1 VDRNDVDWRGY
12 FSAPVTTFRRDGAVD
27 EAAFRAVLARA
38 VADGV
43 HGLLINGSTGEWPT
57 QSEPERRRLAQIAVA
72 EVAGRVPVIV
82 NVTASRPDWAGG
94 LARHAEEAGAD
105 AVMAAPPPAVRPT
118 FAELRHYCE
127 VVFAQTALPAWLYN
141 FPQDVA
147 TGMTVRQID
156 ELADLPTVVGIK
168 QSIGS
173 QREFLRTIEVVGDRL
188 RVFGDMLSRLGLS
201 LIRGGF
207 GGDGHFGSGMLLGRL
222 QPAFFEHV
230 WKAEYDEALAIAE
243 LFERL
248 NGGLRGDEDDYNW
261 RYGGMQAS
269 LKAAMNLLGQPGG
282 HPRQPKLAIED
293 PARLDAIRRVLTS
306 VGLTTVA

>member
-12 FSAPVTTFRRDGAVD
+12 FSAPVTPFRPDGAVD
-27 EAAFRAVLARA
+27 EAAFREVLART

-57 QSEPERRRLAQIAVA
+57 QSEPERRRLAEVAVA

-82 NVTASRPDWAGG
+82 NVTAARPDWAGA

-118 FAELRHYCE
+118 FAELRCYYTE
-127 VVFAQTALPAWLYN
+127 VFAQTALPAWLYN

-147 TGMTVRQID
+147 TGMSVDQISQ
-156 ELADLPTVVGIK
+156 LADLPTVVGVK
-168 QSIGS
+168 QSVGS

-188 RVFGDMLSRLGLS
+188 RVFGNLLTRLGVS

-230 WKAEYDEALAIAE
+230 WKGEYDQALHIAD

-248 NGGLRGDEDDYNW
+248 NHGLRGDEDDYNW
-261 RYGGMQAS
+261 RYGGMQSS

-282 HPRQPKLAIED
+282 HPRRPKLAIED
-293 PARLDAIRRVLTS
+293 PARLDAIRQVLTA